1 MPDCGWKRPAQRR
14 NEMVEQLDTAERV
27 LIGAMTAG
35 WEPRVLGGG
44 FGWGIGNGTE
54 RGLGR
59 AGVPRGAAT
68 AVEDATSSDVV
79 PPAAAQYRK
88 ARKNGC
94 ELVLAS
100 WYSNQLK
107 PASTA
112 SEVASET

>member
-1 MPDCGWKRPAQRR
+1 MSDCGWKRPAQRW
-14 NEMVEQLDTAERV
+14 NGTVEQLGIMEQV
-27 LIGAMTAG
+27 LTGAMTAG

-44 FGWGIGNGTE
+44 FGCGIRNGTE

-88 ARKNGC
+88 ARRNGC

-100 WYSNQLK
+100 
-107 PASTA
+107 
-112 SEVASET
+112 